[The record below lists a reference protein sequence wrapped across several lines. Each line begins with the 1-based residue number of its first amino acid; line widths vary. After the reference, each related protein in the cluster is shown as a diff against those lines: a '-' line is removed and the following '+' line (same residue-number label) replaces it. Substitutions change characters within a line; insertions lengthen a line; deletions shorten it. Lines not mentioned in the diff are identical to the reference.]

1 VTTPKTV
8 EVVARW
14 VEKAEHDLLTAEH
27 TMTLPPDRCPYDTV
41 AFHAQQCAEKYLK
54 ALLVARN
61 VDVPKTHDLAVLVS
75 RLAASGQPTAGITPA
90 LIDQLNPFA
99 VTVRYPD
106 DLRDVERADAEG
118 ALVSAHLVRTA
129 ARTGLQLAG
138 FIARD

>member
-1 VTTPKTV
+1 MTSPTTA

-27 TMTLPPDRCPYDTV
+27 TLTLPPDRCPYDTV

-61 VDVPKTHDLAVLVS
+61 IDVPKTHDLAVLVAK
-75 RLAASGQPTAGITPA
+75 LVASGQDASDVTPA

-99 VTVRYPD
+99 VVVRYPD
-106 DLRDVERADAEG
+106 DLGEVEHSDAEG
-118 ALVSAHLVRTA
+118 ALASSHVVRTA
-129 ARTGLQLAG
+129 ARAALRQAGL
-138 FIARD
+138 IAPD